1 MEINDFPESI
11 AFLHKFLENLINKA
25 DNQAIMRMFL
35 TILES
40 KQLTL
45 ASNEQF
51 KSL

>member
-11 AFLHKFLENLINKA
+11 AFLHKFLEYLINKV
-25 DNQAIMRMFL
+25 DNQTIMRMFL
-35 TILES
+35 TFLEG